1 LIIIPFSNILSIY
14 VEGVK
19 VINRENSGKVVF
31 SHITIGL
38 QLAIS
43 MLIFVYGG
51 HRLDLYFDK
60 SPLFLVIGTVL
71 GMCLGFYHLLKDLQV
86 QDKKSKISDSE
97 VKKNE
102 KRIKWN

>member
-1 LIIIPFSNILSIY
+1 MVN
-14 VEGVK
+14 K
-19 VINRENSGKVVF
+19 ENSGKVVF
-31 SHITIGL
+31 AHVTIGL
-38 QLAIS
+38 QLAIT

-60 SPLFLVIGTVL
+60 SPLFLIAGTII

-86 QDKKSKISDSE
+86 DSKKDE
-97 VKKNE
+97 YPKKEDEQNK